1 MKSPTFAYER
11 PQSLAEALALLAQK
25 GADARPL
32 AGGQSLIPM
41 LALRLARPSVL
52 VDLGRVEG
60 LDELTLQDGVL
71 VIGAMVRQR
80 QLERNALVAEHLPLL
95 VAATKVVGHPA
106 IRNRGTLG
114 GSLAHA
120 DPSAEYPAVALA
132 LDAEFVIQGPR
143 GERVIPAQEFFLGP
157 FTTALA
163 TDELLTSIRFPIP
176 PTHSGWGMAEVA
188 RRHSDFAL
196 AGAVALLAR
205 ADDGTCARAAIALF
219 GVATRPLRA
228 TQAEQALVGRPFTT
242 ETFREVATLA
252 TESIDEP
259 LSDVHGSAAYR
270 RQLVPVVVR
279 RALEEAAQRAAAR

>member
-132 LDAEFVIQGPR
+132 LDAEFVIQGTR

-188 RRHSDFAL
+188 RRHGDFAL

-252 TESIDEP
+252 TKSIDEP

>member
-132 LDAEFVIQGPR
+132 LDAEFVIQGTR

-188 RRHSDFAL
+188 RRHGDFAL